1 MRAAPPPA
9 ARATPLGR
17 RWTKERDVE
26 DAVPYR
32 AGGKRTACR
41 VIYCEIIP
49 RPGGGWRNAVGLAK
63 TVTAGRRGRRPLQ
76 GGCAAITP
84 AVIPRRAGVGP
95 RHYKWVRRFQLTSF
109 PRRPC
114 LDIRRAPGYNSFKFF
129 N

>member
-1 MRAAPPPA
+1 MGAAPPPA

-41 VIYCEIIP
+41 IIYREIIP

-95 RHYKWVRRFQLTSF
+95 SPYEGPVETVRAG
-109 PRRPC
+109 RR
-114 LDIRRAPGYNSFKFF
+114 LRRGGRGALVCAGNQT
-129 N
+129 